1 MGLDVYIYSAKKDKN
16 APEIVRGQYMWGDLK
31 LEAYWRKN
39 YFINSFF
46 GDIYF
51 SKEKENPD
59 FNGVYIRLTLQDIR
73 KLKEAVKKCSD
84 ESWEGNSLDRNRYPT
99 IRVLRKLLSEME
111 ANPDRI
117 YYGLGS
123 W

>member
-51 SKEKENPD
+51 SKEKGNPD

-73 KLKEAVKKCSD
+73 KLKKAVKKCSD

>member
-99 IRVLRKLLSEME
+99 IRVLRKLLAEME

>member
-39 YFINSFF
+39 YLINSFF

-99 IRVLRKLLSEME
+99 IRVLRKLLAEME